1 MSFDAV
7 MVLGKELR
15 RYPVR
20 ARRELRARA
29 AGAAIALREG
39 AKWVFSLEDC
49 LRGQQLS
56 GSRVVADMLR
66 EMGVPEHQMVLDERT
81 RSTREEALEAAR
93 LCRERGLRRL
103 LVLTAAYHV
112 ERARWYFDEAFPEGG
127 AFVTTPETLI
137 GKATPLERQAIREGI
152 PDAAA
157 WELERSSERLF
168 AGLAYALSPL
178 PHSLRWGLEV
188 RIGALYRRATDSA

>member
-1 MSFDAV
+1 

-15 RYPVR
+15 RYPER
-20 ARRELRARA
+20 ARRELLARS

-39 AKWVFSLEDC
+39 AQWAFSLEDC
-49 LRGQQLS
+49 LRGQSLS
-56 GSRVVADMLR
+56 GSRIVAEMLR
-66 EMGVPEHQMVLDERT
+66 ELGVPEHQLVLDERT
-81 RSTREEALEAAR
+81 RSTREEAIEAAR
-93 LCRERGLRRL
+93 LCRERGVRRL

-127 AFVTTPETLI
+127 AFVSTPETLI
-137 GKATPLERQAIREGI
+137 AGATPMERQAIRDGI

-157 WELERSSERLF
+157 WEDERSSERLF

-178 PHSLRWGLEV
+178 PHSLRWSLEI
-188 RIGALYRRATDSA
+188 RIGALYRRVTDPA